1 MEYASRVTEIINA
14 FSPEPLK
21 GEQMQRFYYSDTMEY
36 RMSDKYSSPMEDIFD
51 ICRQPGEQNAILLLS
66 HRGGGKTTELNW
78 MSEKLRVNGY
88 QVKTI
93 ACSMDLDLFNIVY
106 SDLFILM
113 GEALLKIAEELECSI
128 DQDILTDIMEFW
140 EEGTEIKTSQK
151 RQALSAETGV
161 SAETPKFLKN
171 ILKAFAKIRADLK
184 FNEEIRTEYR
194 KKVSVRSSEWIQ
206 MLSYVSK
213 KISQKTA
220 GKSPII
226 IFEDL
231 DKLSTVDAWKIFY
244 NYGAILSGMPFPVI
258 YTFPIGL
265 SYDPKFSVMESYFI
279 AKTLPMIKV
288 ETLDGQSSNGGIKA
302 IEKIVEKRADLSLF
316 ESGVLESLIKY
327 TGGSLRDLFQ
337 AINAAAKRAER
348 RESHTICGE
357 DADRALEELKSSLTR
372 RIEKKD
378 YDFLIN
384 IYRGNKKRIE
394 DKEILLKMLQAS
406 VVLEYNGKRWH
417 NIHPLI
423 AKFLGEQGLI

>member
-151 RQALSAETGV
+151 RRHISG
-161 SAETPKFLKN
+161 SRPG
-171 ILKAFAKIRADLK
+171 
-184 FNEEIRTEYR
+184 R
-194 KKVSVRSSEWIQ
+194 KKGLGPIEDQ
-206 MLSYVSK
+206 GYVS
-213 KISQKTA
+213 
-220 GKSPII
+220 
-226 IFEDL
+226 L
-231 DKLSTVDAWKIFY
+231 D
-244 NYGAILSGMPFPVI
+244 
-258 YTFPIGL
+258 
-265 SYDPKFSVMESYFI
+265 
-279 AKTLPMIKV
+279 
-288 ETLDGQSSNGGIKA
+288 
-302 IEKIVEKRADLSLF
+302 SLCCQN
-316 ESGVLESLIKY
+316 LYCL
-327 TGGSLRDLFQ
+327 
-337 AINAAAKRAER
+337 
-348 RESHTICGE
+348 
-357 DADRALEELKSSLTR
+357 
-372 RIEKKD
+372 
-378 YDFLIN
+378 
-384 IYRGNKKRIE
+384 
-394 DKEILLKMLQAS
+394 
-406 VVLEYNGKRWH
+406 
-417 NIHPLI
+417 
-423 AKFLGEQGLI
+423 